1 MPNYNLNVLQ
11 PAEFEDLARDLIQKQ
26 FGVFVESFTTG
37 RDSGIDLRFATIN
50 GGKSIVQAKRYKDYS
65 SLLSNLK
72 GEVDKVRRI
81 NPDNYYVV
89 TSVGLTPR
97 NKDDIK
103 ELFAPYIKD
112 TTQILGSN
120 DINNLLGNFDDVEK
134 KHYKLWLTS
143 TNILQSIIN
152 KEVINWSDFE
162 LQHIKQQI
170 ATYVPNK
177 SLEQAR
183 NILSQYNYVIIS
195 GIPGI
200 GKTTLANILLYD
212 YLAHGYE
219 EFVNIPGDMD
229 NASKLYDPHKKQ
241 VFFFDDF
248 LGANVF
254 EDNGSGFAQKLIS
267 FIRVVKKDNSK
278 KFILTT
284 REYILRDAN
293 IHYEKIRNENIE
305 LAKCVLDIASYTKT
319 VRAKILYNHIANA
332 DLPKEYISEFLKD
345 KGYRWIIGH
354 RNFNPRVIET
364 YIDKQLWIQVPVS
377 EFMNRFK
384 EFFSNPHMVWEMAFE
399 NLKPESQYALMVL
412 ASMGGEVSIESWNK
426 AYSHFGKLTSDQLQL
441 KYDDITWNKTVK
453 ILHDCFI
460 RTGRY
465 QGLIV
470 VTFHNPSV
478 RDFIANYI
486 EKSAY
491 TQRLLLEGAFYPE
504 QLTSLYDEFL
514 SQNMPEIFRSNN
526 ISLSDSNLEI
536 VRAKLIEFLSNNPE
550 SCKLSRTG
558 ISFIKNSYSKTAFLK
573 SFSDRFPSYF
583 KKIQNQLL
591 SILLTQITEGNN
603 TDFFQRIQLIKRMN
617 WSNRETELRDV
628 LNLLINEDKD
638 IDDYP
643 ELLKLLHETGN
654 IDLIDKTPFLEK
666 MEEEMIVDMDTM
678 INGFADYEEREELYL
693 EIEKRL
699 PDGVALSRAFSRL
712 QEIRDSL
719 EDIPDENDEDSYRE
733 SSYDNEQEDFIIDRL
748 MDSLLQ

>member
-120 DINNLLGNFDDVEK
+120 DINNLLGTFDDVEK

-305 LAKCVLDIASYTKT
+305 LAKCVLDIGSYTKT

-441 KYDDITWNKTVK
+441 KYDDITWT
-453 ILHDCFI
+453 
-460 RTGRY
+460 
-465 QGLIV
+465 
-470 VTFHNPSV
+470 
-478 RDFIANYI
+478 
-486 EKSAY
+486 
-491 TQRLLLEGAFYPE
+491 
-504 QLTSLYDEFL
+504 
-514 SQNMPEIFRSNN
+514 
-526 ISLSDSNLEI
+526 
-536 VRAKLIEFLSNNPE
+536 
-550 SCKLSRTG
+550 
-558 ISFIKNSYSKTAFLK
+558 
-573 SFSDRFPSYF
+573 
-583 KKIQNQLL
+583 
-591 SILLTQITEGNN
+591 
-603 TDFFQRIQLIKRMN
+603 
-617 WSNRETELRDV
+617 
-628 LNLLINEDKD
+628 
-638 IDDYP
+638 
-643 ELLKLLHETGN
+643 
-654 IDLIDKTPFLEK
+654 
-666 MEEEMIVDMDTM
+666 
-678 INGFADYEEREELYL
+678 
-693 EIEKRL
+693 
-699 PDGVALSRAFSRL
+699 
-712 QEIRDSL
+712 
-719 EDIPDENDEDSYRE
+719 
-733 SSYDNEQEDFIIDRL
+733 
-748 MDSLLQ
+748 

>member
-11 PAEFEDLARDLIQKQ
+11 PAEFEDLVRDLIQKQ
-26 FGVFVESFTTG
+26 FGTFVESFTTG
-37 RDSGIDLRFATIN
+37 RDSGIDLRFATVS
-50 GGKSIVQAKRYKDYS
+50 GSKSIVQAKRYKDYG

-72 GEVDKVRRI
+72 EEVAKVRRI
-81 NPDNYYVV
+81 NPDSYYVT
-89 TSVGLTPR
+89 TSVGLTPM
-97 NKDDIK
+97 NKDEIK
-103 ELFAPYIKD
+103 GLFTPYIKD
-112 TTQILGSN
+112 TTQILGAN
-120 DINNLLGNFDDVEK
+120 DINNLLGTFGDVEK

-152 KEVINWSDFE
+152 KEVVNWSDFE

-183 NILSQYNYVIIS
+183 NILSHYNYVIIS

-219 EFVNIPGDMD
+219 EFINIPGDMD

-248 LGANVF
+248 LGSNVF

-305 LAKCVLDIASYTKT
+305 LAKCVLDIGSYTKT

-332 DLPKEYISEFLKD
+332 NLPKEYISEFLKD

-364 YIDKQLWIQVPVS
+364 YIDKQLWVQVPVS
-377 EFMNRFK
+377 KFMNRFK

-412 ASMGGEVSIESWNK
+412 ASMGDEVSIESWNK
-426 AYSHFGKLTSDQLQL
+426 AYFYFCRSTFGQLQL

-465 QGLIV
+465 QSLIV

-478 RDFIANYI
+478 RDFVANYI
-486 EKSAY
+486 EKSPY
-491 TQRLLLEGAFYPE
+491 TQRLLLEGALFPE
-504 QLTSLYDEFL
+504 QLTSLYDEFS
-514 SQNMPEIFRSNN
+514 SQNMPEYFRFNN
-526 ISLSDSNLEI
+526 INLSDSNLEI
-536 VRAKLIEFLSNNPE
+536 LRIKLIEFLSNNPE
-550 SCKLSRTG
+550 SCKLSRIG
-558 ISFIKNSYSKTAFLK
+558 ISFAKNSYSKTVFLK
-573 SFSDRFPSYF
+573 MFADRFPSYF
-583 KKIQNQLL
+583 KKIQNQL
-591 SILLTQITEGNN
+591 SPILLTQITEGNN
-603 TDFFQRIQLIKRMN
+603 TDFFQRIQLVKRMN
-617 WSNRETELRDV
+617 WSNRETELRDI
-628 LNLLINEDKD
+628 LDLLTNEDKD

-654 IDLIDKTPFLEK
+654 IDLIDKTLLLEK

-678 INGFADYEEREELYL
+678 INSFADYEEREELYF

-699 PDGVALSRAFSRL
+699 PDGVALSRAFSHL
-712 QEIRDSL
+712 QEVRDSL
-719 EDIPDENDEDSYRE
+719 EDIPNENDEDSYRE
-733 SSYDNEQEDFIIDRL
+733 SFYGDEQEDFIIDRL